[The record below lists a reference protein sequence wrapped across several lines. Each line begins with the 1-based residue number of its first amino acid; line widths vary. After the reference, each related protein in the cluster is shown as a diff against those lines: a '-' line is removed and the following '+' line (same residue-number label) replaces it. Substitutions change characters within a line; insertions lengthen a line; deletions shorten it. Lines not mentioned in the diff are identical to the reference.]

1 MKASS
6 LKDIQTELENLD
18 SAEVQALCLRLA
30 RFKKENKE
38 LLTYLLFE
46 SFDEAAFVRNILA
59 EVDEQFAEMNTSQLY
74 FMKKTIRKILRM
86 LTKYA
91 RYAGSPE
98 VEVQLLLHF
107 SNKLKET
114 GIDLQPGNVM
124 GNLYH
129 NQLKKIKKILAGFH
143 EDLRYDYMKELE
155 RLLM

>member
-1 MKASS
+1 MKAAT
-6 LKDIQTELENLD
+6 LKDIQAELENLD
-18 SAEVQALCLRLA
+18 AAEVQALCLRLV

-46 SFDEAAFVRNILA
+46 SFDEPAFVRNILA
-59 EVDEQFAEMNTSQLY
+59 EVDEQFSAMNTSQLY
-74 FMKKTIRKILRM
+74 FMKKTIRKVLRM

-91 RYAGSPE
+91 RYAGSAE

-107 SNKLKET
+107 CGKLKAT

-129 NQLKKIKKILAGFH
+129 NQVKKIRKILSGFH
-143 EDLRYDYMKELE
+143 EDLRYDYLKELE
-155 RLLM
+155 RFV

>member
-59 EVDEQFAEMNTSQLY
+59 EVDEQFIEMNTSQLY

-129 NQLKKIKKILAGFH
+129 NQLKKIRKILAGFH

-155 RLLM
+155 RFG